1 MTLFITLTVLLI
13 GLAVL
18 IVTLPLLRSAP
29 KKILS
34 PANNNLLILK
44 EHLQSLE
51 QELQAGLISQE
62 DFLAQKIELEK
73 RTIQDVVQARAPL
86 ETTQFDGKWLNYF
99 FILGI
104 PIAVVGLYFILGNP
118 AALYIKKDPQ
128 LIQIEEMVS
137 QLESKLKE
145 EPNNAQGWM
154 FLGRTYAAM
163 NRLEEAKIAYQKSIK
178 LDPKNDDLFA
188 DLADLV
194 SFQKKA
200 ITEEAQN
207 YIQQALTI
215 NPKNPKALALKGTYL
230 FDQKKYLEAIKAWNL
245 AIGALGPKDQ
255 AFIDGLKASIQ
266 DAKNQINGV
275 PSNTNQALAHLTGK
289 VSIAS
294 KLSTKVAPT
303 DTVFIY
309 AKAVDGPKMPLAILR
324 FAASELPRS
333 FDLNDQQ
340 AMSAQMSISQFKEFN
355 VLARVS
361 KTGQAIPQ
369 HGDLIGEFSHVQ
381 LGAKNLNLVIDRVQP

>member
-18 IVTLPLLRSAP
+18 IITLPLLRSAP

-34 PANNNLLILK
+34 PASNNLLILK

-51 QELQAGLISQE
+51 QELQAVLISQE

-73 RTIQDVVQARAPL
+73 RTVQDVVQARAPL

-294 KLSTKVAPT
+294 KLSTEVAPT

-369 HGDLIGEFSHVQ
+369 PGDLIGEISHVQ